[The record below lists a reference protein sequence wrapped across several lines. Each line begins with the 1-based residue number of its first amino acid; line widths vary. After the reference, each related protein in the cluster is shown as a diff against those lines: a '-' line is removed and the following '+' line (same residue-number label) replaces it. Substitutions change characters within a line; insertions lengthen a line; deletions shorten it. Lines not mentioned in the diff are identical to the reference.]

1 MKPNKSKLAILGLV
15 AHEPASGYD
24 IKKLV
29 EQMLSH
35 FWNESYGQIYPILKQ
50 LAAEGLAV
58 RKTQRQKGKPD
69 RQLYSVTPKG
79 VDELR
84 EWLLEP
90 VQFQATRNETLLKLF
105 FGYQAPPEES
115 IKHVEHY
122 RDHHLQQLELY
133 TDLERMLKNEEGD
146 GVDLSFWMMTLSHG
160 KYTSRAM
167 IRWADEA
174 LEQLEKLAAKK
185 ERKARKKRG

>member
-84 EWLLEP
+84 EWFASLP
-90 VQFQATRNETLLKLF
+90 RVGNP
-105 FGYQAPPEES
+105 APSES
-115 IKHVEHY
+115 SPH
-122 RDHHLQQLELY
+122 
-133 TDLERMLKNEEGD
+133 
-146 GVDLSFWMMTLSHG
+146 
-160 KYTSRAM
+160 SR
-167 IRWADEA
+167 
-174 LEQLEKLAAKK
+174 
-185 ERKARKKRG
+185 